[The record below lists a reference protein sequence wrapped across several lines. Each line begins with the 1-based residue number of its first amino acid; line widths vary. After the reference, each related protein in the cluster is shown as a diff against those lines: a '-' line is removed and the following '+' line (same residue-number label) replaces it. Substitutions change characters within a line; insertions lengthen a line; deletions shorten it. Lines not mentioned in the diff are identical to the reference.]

1 VAEVTAQSNTK
12 HHSTGLL
19 RTITHVIGDLFLRYR
34 QRQTLHELA
43 AMDDHLLEDI
53 GIRRTEI
60 SSVSLSENGRMERDL
75 HIPRHQLG

>member
-1 VAEVTAQSNTK
+1 
-12 HHSTGLL
+12 
-19 RTITHVIGDLFLRYR
+19 
-34 QRQTLHELA
+34 
-43 AMDDHLLEDI
+43 MDDHLLEDI